1 MAKNLQKEIKEMK
14 EVVDE
19 LRLIVKYLKFDVEA
33 TRRERDGYKKLFE
46 EKK

>member
-1 MAKNLQKEIKEMK
+1 MPKNLRDEIKEMK

-19 LRLIVKYLKFDVEA
+19 LRLIVKYLKFDLEA
-33 TRRERDGYKKLFE
+33 TRREREYFKNLA